1 MQLKTKSK
9 SKTKPAKSLDQADE
23 LILKRKGGGSIID
36 HRPLFSSDGE

>member
-1 MQLKTKSK
+1 MHLKSESENNTKTPSNIV
-9 SKTKPAKSLDQADE
+9 DD